1 MLLMF
6 RRSQDRLQKYWPET
20 GIIQNKEDRGIQFG
34 CEKLQ
39 RNLLYAIVD
48 VQHTSLNLKFTV
60 YVLRYFLICD
70 IYIFIYML
78 YNHVIITCHIVYWW
92 TVICSKLIK
101 NLNLNV
107 RRGQNRDL
115 YWLYTLA
122 RLVVFITPPP
132 KKQKS

>member
-1 MLLMF
+1 MF